1 MRSSAHGLSIDTPPG
16 WDVRISQ
23 HPGSA
28 PILHVASFPLNSR
41 DGGFGAGATGRMG
54 PDDAFAALVGYLVDQ
69 PVRPGIGLFS
79 GVGWSPRL
87 SVDQFSARQLEV
99 TRPGQI
105 GHQRFFTHAG
115 RPFCL
120 YAVLAPVRERPERL
134 LKALSS
140 VLATLR
146 FEDGRH

>member
-1 MRSSAHGLSIDTPPG
+1 MRSSAHGLSIEAPAG

-23 HPGSA
+23 NPGAA
-28 PILHVASFPLNSR
+28 PILHVATFTLKPG

-54 PDDAFAALVGYLVDQ
+54 PDDSFAALVEYLVDER
-69 PVRPGIGLFS
+69 VKPGLGLFA
-79 GVGWSPRL
+79 GPDWSPRL
-87 SVDQFSARQLEV
+87 SINRFSSSQLEV
-99 TRPGQI
+99 TRPGQL
-105 GHQRFFTHAG
+105 GHQRFFTHDG

-134 LKALSS
+134 LRALST

-146 FEDGRH
+146 FDG